1 MSHLSLGL
9 GQLLT
14 FYPLLY
20 QCHETALRVAWHSV
34 QGLASVTSIHR
45 NTILFCHNWFLHVC
59 LWAPLAAHRS
69 QMAAVPTPTAGSSS
83 DHSIYAQPEFHFQRY
98 HFSSLL
104 HFGLFWP
111 NFLYRSII
119 FVNCRIFCGARRQHN
134 YMLCC
139 VRTEWLMCSG
149 QVPGMCVTYP
159 VTWDWK
165 ASRWDSFRTQVL
177 LENCSNWNL
186 CTSQGLPFSQ
196 ASQLTQSN

>member
-1 MSHLSLGL
+1 MPWNCPESCLAFCPRFGQRYFHTQERHPFLS
-9 GQLLT
+9 QLISS
-14 FYPLLY
+14 
-20 QCHETALRVAWHSV
+20 R
-34 QGLASVTSIHR
+34 
-45 NTILFCHNWFLHVC
+45 

-69 QMAAVPTPTAGSSS
+69 QMAAVPIPTAGSSS

-119 FVNCRIFCGARRQHN
+119 FVNCHIFCGARRQHN

-139 VRTEWLMCSG
+139 VRTEWRMCSG
-149 QVPGMCVTYP
+149 QVPGMYVTYP

-177 LENCSNWNL
+177 LEYCSNWNL
-186 CTSQGLPFSQ
+186 CMLKTMQTKDCLSLKLHSSHSLTSQLCHYSTE
-196 ASQLTQSN
+196 AA